1 MPTYLE
7 LLNDLVHVGLYILL
21 KDLSMIVL
29 VYVIVT
35 MDILILLRDMRYL
48 EGKPQSYSKWQ
59 GK

>member
-1 MPTYLE
+1 MPIYLE

-35 MDILILLRDMRYL
+35 MDILTLLRDMRYL
-48 EGKPQSYSKWQ
+48 EGKPQS
-59 GK
+59 